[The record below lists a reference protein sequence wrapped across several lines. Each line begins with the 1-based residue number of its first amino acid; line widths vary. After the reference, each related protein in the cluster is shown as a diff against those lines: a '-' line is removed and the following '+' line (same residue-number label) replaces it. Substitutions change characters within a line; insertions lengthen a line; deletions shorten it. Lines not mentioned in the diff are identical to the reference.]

1 MGEPLD
7 IADDDAHND
16 KCSLLVMAMYIVKF
30 TVLRVPQIG
39 LGEQEGLRG
48 ERVSW
53 RVDGNK
59 MGVNFPLRWHP

>member
-7 IADDDAHND
+7 IADDAQND

-30 TVLRVPQIG
+30 TVLRVPRNG

-59 MGVNFPLRWHP
+59 MGVNLPLRWHP